1 MEQFFSRTE
10 KIKDGSIILEEG
22 SWAYYAYVL
31 QSGRAKV
38 WKNINNKPVLVGTLK
53 EGDIFGE
60 MSFFGMAKRT
70 ASVTAD
76 GDVIVGMITKDTFM
90 EAVNKLPK
98 EAHVKLDKMTQD
110 LLYLNDAYNRLTNCI
125 REISDIKGRMIDP
138 KLFEKEVENMPDL
151 LREVVG
157 RASKRFISAIDGSI
171 KLMAQLEEAS
181 RTIDSLSTTLIRNVE
196 TGKGHG
202 KQCC

>member
-1 MEQFFSRTE
+1 MEQFISRTE

-38 WKNINNKPVLVGTLK
+38 WKNINNKQVLVGTLK

-98 EAHVKLDKMTQD
+98 EARVKLDKITQD
-110 LLYLNDAYNRLTNCI
+110 LFYLSDVYSRLMNCLH
-125 REISDIKGRMIDP
+125 EILDIKGQMIDP
-138 KLFEKEVENMPDL
+138 KLFEKEVESMPDL
-151 LREVVG
+151 LRKLVG
-157 RASKRFISAIDGSI
+157 LMSKRFISALDGSI

-181 RTIDSLSTTLIRNVE
+181 RSIDSLSTTLIQKCE
-196 TGKGHG
+196 
-202 KQCC
+202 

>member
-38 WKNINNKPVLVGTLK
+38 WKTINNKQVLVGTLK

-138 KLFEKEVENMPDL
+138 RLFEKEVENMPDL

-181 RTIDSLSTTLIRNVE
+181 RTIDSLSTTLIRKCE
-196 TGKGHG
+196 
-202 KQCC
+202 

>member
-38 WKNINNKPVLVGTLK
+38 WKTINNKQVLVGTLK

-138 KLFEKEVENMPDL
+138 RLFEKEVENMPDL

>member
-1 MEQFFSRTE
+1 MEQFIGRTE
-10 KIKDGSIILEEG
+10 KLKDGSIILEEG

-38 WKNINNKPVLVGTLK
+38 WKNINNKPALVGTLK

-98 EAHVKLDKMTQD
+98 EARVKLDKITQD
-110 LLYLNDAYNRLTNCI
+110 LLYLNDAYSRLTNCL
-125 REISDIKGRMIDP
+125 REILDIKGRMIDP

-157 RASKRFISAIDGSI
+157 RASKHFISAIEGSI
-171 KLMAQLEEAS
+171 KLMTQLEEAT
-181 RTIDSLSTTLIRNVE
+181 RAIDSLSTTLIQKSE
-196 TGKGHG
+196 
-202 KQCC
+202 

>member
-1 MEQFFSRTE
+1 MERFISRTE
-10 KIKDGSIILEEG
+10 KIKEGSVIIEEG

-38 WKNINNKPVLVGTLK
+38 WKNINNKQVLVGTLK

-70 ASVTAD
+70 ATVTAD
-76 GDVIVGMITKDTFM
+76 SDVIVGMITKDTFM

-98 EAHVKLDKMTQD
+98 EAHAKLDKMTQD
-110 LLYLNDAYNRLTNCI
+110 LFYLSDVYSRLTNCLH
-125 REISDIKGRMIDP
+125 EILNIKGQMIDP

-157 RASKRFISAIDGSI
+157 LMSKRFVSAIDGST

-181 RTIDSLSTTLIRNVE
+181 RAIDSLSTTLIRNVE

>member
-1 MEQFFSRTE
+1 MEQFISRTE
-10 KIKDGSIILEEG
+10 KIKEGSVIIEEG

-38 WKNINNKPVLVGTLK
+38 WKTINNKQVLVGTLK

-181 RTIDSLSTTLIRNVE
+181 RTIDSLSTTLIRKCE
-196 TGKGHG
+196 
-202 KQCC
+202 

>member
-38 WKNINNKPVLVGTLK
+38 WKTINNKPVLVGTLK

-138 KLFEKEVENMPDL
+138 RLFEKEVENMPDL

-181 RTIDSLSTTLIRNVE
+181 RTIDSLSTTLIQNVE

>member
-1 MEQFFSRTE
+1 MEQFISRTE

-38 WKNINNKPVLVGTLK
+38 WKNINNKQVLVGTLK

>member
-1 MEQFFSRTE
+1 MEQFISRTE

-38 WKNINNKPVLVGTLK
+38 WKTINNKQALVGTLK

-98 EAHVKLDKMTQD
+98 EACVKLDKMTQD
-110 LLYLNDAYNRLTNCI
+110 LLYLNDAYSRLTNCL
-125 REISDIKGRMIDP
+125 REILDIKGRMIDP

-157 RASKRFISAIDGSI
+157 LMSKRFVSAIDGSI
-171 KLMAQLEEAS
+171 KLMAQLEEAA
-181 RTIDSLSTTLIRNVE
+181 RTIDSVSTTLIRNVE

>member
-1 MEQFFSRTE
+1 MDQFISRTE

-38 WKNINNKPVLVGTLK
+38 WKNINNKQVLVGTLK

-76 GDVIVGMITKDTFM
+76 GDVLVGMITKDTFM
-90 EAVNKLPK
+90 EAINKLSP
-98 EAHVKLDKMTQD
+98 EVRVKLDKMTQD
-110 LLYLNDAYNRLTNCI
+110 FFYLSDVYSRLTNCLH
-125 REISDIKGRMIDP
+125 EILTIKGRMIDP
-138 KLFEKEVENMPDL
+138 RLFEKEVEKMPDI
-151 LREVVG
+151 LRKVVG
-157 RASKRFISAIDGSI
+157 LMIERFVSAMDGSI
-171 KLMAQLEEAS
+171 KLVSQLEEAAKP
-181 RTIDSLSTTLIRNVE
+181 IDSLSTTLIQ
-196 TGKGHG
+196 KC
-202 KQCC
+202 K

>member
-125 REISDIKGRMIDP
+125 REILDIKGRMIDP
-138 KLFEKEVENMPDL
+138 RLFEKEVENMPDL

>member
-1 MEQFFSRTE
+1 MEQFISRTE

-38 WKNINNKPVLVGTLK
+38 WKNINNKQVLVGTLK

-76 GDVIVGMITKDTFM
+76 GDVLVGMITKDTFM
-90 EAVNKLPK
+90 EAINKLSP
-98 EAHVKLDKMTQD
+98 EVRVKLDKMTQD
-110 LLYLNDAYNRLTNCI
+110 FFYLSDVYSRLTNCLH
-125 REISDIKGRMIDP
+125 EILTIKGRMIDP
-138 KLFEKEVENMPDL
+138 RLFEKRL
-151 LREVVG
+151 KKCL
-157 RASKRFISAIDGSI
+157 ISYA
-171 KLMAQLEEAS
+171 
-181 RTIDSLSTTLIRNVE
+181 RSLA
-196 TGKGHG
+196 
-202 KQCC
+202 

>member
-1 MEQFFSRTE
+1 MEQFISRTE

-38 WKNINNKPVLVGTLK
+38 WKNINNKQVLVGTLK

-76 GDVIVGMITKDTFM
+76 GDVLVGMITKDTFM
-90 EAVNKLPK
+90 EAINKLSP
-98 EAHVKLDKMTQD
+98 EVRVKLDKMTQD
-110 LLYLNDAYNRLTNCI
+110 FFYLSDVYSRLTNCLH
-125 REISDIKGRMIDP
+125 EILTIKGRMIDP
-138 KLFEKEVENMPDL
+138 RLFEKEVEKMPDI
-151 LREVVG
+151 LRKVVG
-157 RASKRFISAIDGSI
+157 LMIERFVSAMDGSI
-171 KLMAQLEEAS
+171 KLVSQLEEAAKP
-181 RTIDSLSTTLIRNVE
+181 IDSLSTTLIQ
-196 TGKGHG
+196 KC
-202 KQCC
+202 K

>member
-38 WKNINNKPVLVGTLK
+38 WKTINNKQVLVGTLK

-70 ASVTAD
+70 ATVTAD

-138 KLFEKEVENMPDL
+138 RLFEKEVENMPDL

-181 RTIDSLSTTLIRNVE
+181 RTIDSLSTTLIQNVE

>member
-38 WKNINNKPVLVGTLK
+38 WKTINNKQVLVGTLK

-76 GDVIVGMITKDTFM
+76 GDVIVGMI
-90 EAVNKLPK
+90 PK

-125 REISDIKGRMIDP
+125 REILDIKGRMIDP
-138 KLFEKEVENMPDL
+138 RLFEKEVENMPDL

-171 KLMAQLEEAS
+171 KLMAQMEEAS
-181 RTIDSLSTTLIRNVE
+181 RTIDSLSTTLIQKCE
-196 TGKGHG
+196 
-202 KQCC
+202 

>member
-38 WKNINNKPVLVGTLK
+38 WKNINNKQVLVGTLK

-90 EAVNKLPK
+90 EAVNKLPE
-98 EAHVKLDKMTQD
+98 EAHVKLDKITQD
-110 LLYLNDAYNRLTNCI
+110 LLYLNDAYNRLTNCL
-125 REISDIKGRMIDP
+125 REILDIKGRMIDP

-157 RASKRFISAIDGSI
+157 RVSKRFISAIDGSI

-181 RTIDSLSTTLIRNVE
+181 RTIDSLSTTLIQKCE
-196 TGKGHG
+196 
-202 KQCC
+202 

>member
-38 WKNINNKPVLVGTLK
+38 WKTINNKQVLVGTLK

-157 RASKRFISAIDGSI
+157 LMSKRFVSAIDGSI
-171 KLMAQLEEAS
+171 KLIAQLEEAS

>member
-1 MEQFFSRTE
+1 MEQFISRTE

-38 WKNINNKPVLVGTLK
+38 WKNINNKQVLVGTLK

-76 GDVIVGMITKDTFM
+76 GDVVVGMITKDTFM
-90 EAVNKLPK
+90 EAINKLSPD
-98 EAHVKLDKMTQD
+98 ARVKLDKMTQD
-110 LLYLNDAYNRLTNCI
+110 FFYLSDVYSRLTNCLH
-125 REISDIKGRMIDP
+125 EILTIKGRMIDP
-138 KLFEKEVENMPDL
+138 KLFEKEVENMPDI
-151 LREVVG
+151 LRKVVG
-157 RASKRFISAIDGSI
+157 LMIERFISAMDGSI
-171 KLMAQLEEAS
+171 KLVAQLEEAA
-181 RTIDSLSTTLIRNVE
+181 RPIDSLSTTLIQ
-196 TGKGHG
+196 KC
-202 KQCC
+202 K

>member
-1 MEQFFSRTE
+1 MEQFISRTE

-31 QSGRAKV
+31 QSGKAKV
-38 WKNINNKPVLVGTLK
+38 WKNINNKQVVVGTLK

-98 EAHVKLDKMTQD
+98 EARVKLDKMTQD
-110 LLYLNDAYNRLTNCI
+110 LLYLNDAYNRLTNCL
-125 REISDIKGRMIDP
+125 REISEIKGRMIDP
-138 KLFEKEVENMPDL
+138 RLFEKEVENMPDL
-151 LREVVG
+151 LHEVVG

-181 RTIDSLSTTLIRNVE
+181 RTIDSLSTTLIQ
-196 TGKGHG
+196 KSA
-202 KQCC
+202 

>member
-10 KIKDGSIILEEG
+10 KIKDGSTILEEG

-98 EAHVKLDKMTQD
+98 EAHAKLDKMTQD
-110 LLYLNDAYNRLTNCI
+110 LYYLSDIYGRLTNCLH
-125 REISDIKGRMIDP
+125 EILNIKGQMIDP
-138 KLFEKEVENMPDL
+138 GLFEKEVENMPDL

-157 RASKRFISAIDGSI
+157 RVSKRFISAIDGSI
-171 KLMAQLEEAS
+171 KLMAQMEEAS
-181 RTIDSLSTTLIRNVE
+181 RTIDSLSTTLIQKCE
-196 TGKGHG
+196 
-202 KQCC
+202 

>member
-1 MEQFFSRTE
+1 MEQFISRTE
-10 KIKDGSIILEEG
+10 KITNGSIILEEG
-22 SWAYYAYVL
+22 SWAYYAYIL
-31 QSGRAKV
+31 QSGKAKV

-76 GDVIVGMITKDTFM
+76 GDVVVGMITKDVFM
-90 EAVNKLPK
+90 ESVNKLPK
-98 EAHVKLDKMTQD
+98 EARAKLDKMTQD
-110 LLYLNDAYNRLTNCI
+110 LLYLNDAYNRLTNCL

-138 KLFEKEVENMPDL
+138 RLFEKEVENMPDL

-181 RTIDSLSTTLIRNVE
+181 RTIDSLSTTLIQ
-196 TGKGHG
+196 K
-202 KQCC
+202 

>member
-1 MEQFFSRTE
+1 MEQFISRTE

-22 SWAYYAYVL
+22 SWAYYIYVL
-31 QSGRAKV
+31 QSGRARV
-38 WKNINNKPVLVGTLK
+38 WKNINNKQVLVGTLK

-76 GDVIVGMITKDTFM
+76 GDVVVGMITKDTFM
-90 EAVNKLPK
+90 EAVNKLPG
-98 EAHVKLDKMTQD
+98 EARAKLDKMTQD
-110 LLYLNDAYNRLTNCI
+110 LLYLNDAYNHLTNCL
-125 REISDIKGRMIDP
+125 REISDIKGRMVDP
-138 KLFEKEVENMPDL
+138 GLFEKETENMPEL
-151 LREVVG
+151 LREVVK
-157 RASKRFISAIDGSI
+157 RVSKRFAFAIDVSI
-171 KLMAQLEEAS
+171 KLRAQLEEAS
-181 RTIDSLSTTLIRNVE
+181 RSIDSLSATLIQNTE

>member
-10 KIKDGSIILEEG
+10 KIKDGNIILEEG

-70 ASVTAD
+70 ASVIAD

-125 REISDIKGRMIDP
+125 REILDIKGRMIDP
-138 KLFEKEVENMPDL
+138 RLFEKEVENMPDL

>member
-38 WKNINNKPVLVGTLK
+38 WKTINNKQVLVGTLK

>member
-10 KIKDGSIILEEG
+10 KIKDGNIILEEG

-38 WKNINNKPVLVGTLK
+38 WKTINNKPVLVGTLK

-70 ASVTAD
+70 ASVIAD

-98 EAHVKLDKMTQD
+98 EARVKLDKMTQD

-125 REISDIKGRMIDP
+125 REILDIKGRMIDP
-138 KLFEKEVENMPDL
+138 RLFEKEVENMPDL

-171 KLMAQLEEAS
+171 KLMAQMEEAS
-181 RTIDSLSTTLIRNVE
+181 RTIDSLSTTLIQKCE
-196 TGKGHG
+196 
-202 KQCC
+202 

>member
-1 MEQFFSRTE
+1 MEQFISRTE

-70 ASVTAD
+70 ATVTAD

-98 EAHVKLDKMTQD
+98 ESRAKLDKMTQD

-171 KLMAQLEEAS
+171 KLMTQLEEAS
-181 RTIDSLSTTLIRNVE
+181 STIDSLSTTLIQKSE
-196 TGKGHG
+196 
-202 KQCC
+202 

>member
-1 MEQFFSRTE
+1 MEQFISRTE
-10 KIKDGSIILEEG
+10 KIKDGSVILEEG

-38 WKNINNKPVLVGTLK
+38 WKNINNKQVLVGTLK

-110 LLYLNDAYNRLTNCI
+110 L
-125 REISDIKGRMIDP
+125 
-138 KLFEKEVENMPDL
+138 
-151 LREVVG
+151 
-157 RASKRFISAIDGSI
+157 FIS
-171 KLMAQLEEAS
+171 
-181 RTIDSLSTTLIRNVE
+181 
-196 TGKGHG
+196 
-202 KQCC
+202 

>member
-10 KIKDGSIILEEG
+10 KIKDGSTILEEG

-138 KLFEKEVENMPDL
+138 RLFEKEVENMPDL

>member
-38 WKNINNKPVLVGTLK
+38 WKTINNKQVLVGTLK
-53 EGDIFGE
+53 KGDIFGE

-138 KLFEKEVENMPDL
+138 RLFEKEVENMPDL

>member
-1 MEQFFSRTE
+1 MEQFISRTE
-10 KIKDGSIILEEG
+10 KITNGSIILEEG
-22 SWAYYAYVL
+22 SWAYYAYIL
-31 QSGRAKV
+31 QSGKAKV

-76 GDVIVGMITKDTFM
+76 GDVVVGMITKDVFM
-90 EAVNKLPK
+90 ESVNKLPK
-98 EAHVKLDKMTQD
+98 EARAKLDKMTQD
-110 LLYLNDAYNRLTNCI
+110 LLYLNDAYNRLTNCL

-138 KLFEKEVENMPDL
+138 RLFEKEVENMPDL

-181 RTIDSLSTTLIRNVE
+181 RTIDSLSTTLIQKRE
-196 TGKGHG
+196 
-202 KQCC
+202 